1 MRGFRFGIAFR
12 LLAGL
17 AGLVLL
23 TAGAG
28 GIALVALNAYQR
40 ALDEVTG
47 QHLPALA
54 SSATLVQQTQKLVA
68 TAPAL
73 ILAESQY
80 ERRGLM
86 LRISG
91 QKVSI
96 DEQLTALKRF
106 GLGAQESAVIT
117 QVQSALVENLN
128 ELDTAVERKIDQD
141 RQIQNL

>member
-1 MRGFRFGIAFR
+1 MKRFRFGIAFR

-17 AGLVLL
+17 AALVLL

-28 GIALVALNAYQR
+28 GVALVSLYTYQR
-40 ALDEVTG
+40 ALVDVAR
-47 QHLPALA
+47 QHLPALT

-73 ILAESQY
+73 ILAQNQY

-91 QKVSI
+91 QKASI
-96 DEQLTALKRF
+96 DEQLDALRRF
-106 GLGAQESAVIT
+106 GLGAEESSAIT
-117 QVQSALVENLN
+117 RVQSDLVANLS
-128 ELDTAVERKIDQD
+128 
-141 RQIQNL
+141 